1 METISFLS
9 SLGWYW
15 LIAPLAAAGLGL
27 LLVLRGI
34 GHVFGGSAGRGSL
47 RLVIGTPLALVGTA
61 ASLLALNAQSFSRL
75 TYEAPVAD
83 VSITLADAG
92 SSLYDVT
99 VTRLDDGQPAQ
110 TCRLQGDEWDISA
123 RTQKWKPWANL
134 LGLDTTYTLD
144 QLTNRYRSAERGN
157 GKAITACDLKGPPPA
172 IDQYVPE
179 SWLFW
184 IFDHSFVE
192 DRRFGSAAYM
202 PLADGARYRVVMTQ
216 SGLNAE
222 PSNDAAKAA
231 NAAQP

>member
-1 METISFLS
+1 MDTIAFLS

-27 LLVLRGI
+27 LVVLRGI
-34 GHVFGGSAGRGSL
+34 GHVFGGEAARGSL
-47 RLVIGTPLALVGTA
+47 RLVIGTPLALVGMA
-61 ASLLALNAQSFSRL
+61 GSLLGLNAQSYSRL

-83 VSITLADAG
+83 ISVRLADAA

-99 VTRLDDGQPAQ
+99 VIRLDDGQPAQ
-110 TCRLQGDEWDISA
+110 ICRLQGDEWEIGA

-144 QLTNRYRSAERGN
+144 QLTNRYLSAERGN
-157 GKAITACDLKGPPPA
+157 GKAITACDLKGPPPE
-172 IDQYVPE
+172 INQYVPK

-184 IFDHSFVE
+184 IFEHSFVE

-202 PLADGARYRVVMTQ
+202 PLADGARYHVVMTQ

-231 NAAQP
+231 NGVH